1 MCTSEH
7 NQSINLDIDVKI
19 EKGNL
24 RAVIKSITMSI
35 GIYKFRINVRAN

>member
-7 NQSINLDIDVKI
+7 NQSRNLDIDVKI

-24 RAVIKSITMSI
+24 RAVIKGVTMSL
-35 GIYKFRINVRAN
+35 GIYKFRINVKAN